1 MEMKSCRRVSTTA
14 TVEHAC
20 PEQVGKS
27 HMLPTLRL
35 FGDRLFVLLSMI
47 SATCSVDQLALE
59 TATGCAVDQS
69 FATPLSR
76 VNTAQSCVIPL
87 SRVQHRPVA
96 CNTVSR
102 V

>member
-47 SATCSVDQLALE
+47 STTCGVDQLALE

-76 VNTAQSCVIPL
+76 A
-87 SRVQHRPVA
+87 
-96 CNTVSR
+96 
-102 V
+102 